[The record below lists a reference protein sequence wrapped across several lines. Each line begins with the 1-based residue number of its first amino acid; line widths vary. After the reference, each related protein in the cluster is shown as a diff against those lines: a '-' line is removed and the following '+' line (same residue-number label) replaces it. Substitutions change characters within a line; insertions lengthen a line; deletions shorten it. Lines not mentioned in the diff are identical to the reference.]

1 MQIDSSTLY
10 LYVKELNKLLI
21 SSQIRQIHQIDQKIF
36 DLELFRPN
44 SSPLHLIINLHTP
57 PIFYISS
64 KNRHP
69 QYIAS
74 QTFCMTLRKYL
85 EGARI
90 SSIRQLDMDRLV
102 AISADRI
109 ETAGEIIT
117 RTLYLELIPST
128 PNLILSENDILIDA
142 CSKGKKLN
150 RRIIPGEKYTPPEN
164 SNRLN
169 FMDFSETELINILT
183 YSQNTAVSL
192 KEWIF
197 SSFNGFSRPLLDELL
212 YRSGLTEST
221 LTSSLSEEDIR
232 KLACELISIISE
244 LKESD
249 TLHVYRVNGKPL
261 VSPILLTSLNGPH
274 EDKDIV
280 LWMESYMLESNSTIA
295 STSQECRK
303 LLNSLIKKETRKKE
317 KISSELE
324 ETNLTETY
332 KLWGNLLS
340 IHSNEKVNGRKSLTV
355 PNLFSDP
362 VSDVDIPLDPQLS
375 INQNSQIYFKKY
387 AKMKTRFKIGME
399 KVSECEKRLEY
410 LQELKYFLEEA
421 KTMDDILSVQKELN
435 IF

>member
-10 LYVKELNKLLI
+10 LYVKGLNKLLI

-44 SSPLHLIINLHTP
+44 SSPLHLIINLHPP

-169 FMDFSETELINILT
+169 FMDFSETELT
-183 YSQNTAVSL
+183 
-192 KEWIF
+192 F
-197 SSFNGFSRPLLDELL
+197 
-212 YRSGLTEST
+212 
-221 LTSSLSEEDIR
+221 
-232 KLACELISIISE
+232 
-244 LKESD
+244 
-249 TLHVYRVNGKPL
+249 
-261 VSPILLTSLNGPH
+261 
-274 EDKDIV
+274 
-280 LWMESYMLESNSTIA
+280 
-295 STSQECRK
+295 
-303 LLNSLIKKETRKKE
+303 
-317 KISSELE
+317 
-324 ETNLTETY
+324 
-332 KLWGNLLS
+332 
-340 IHSNEKVNGRKSLTV
+340 
-355 PNLFSDP
+355 
-362 VSDVDIPLDPQLS
+362 
-375 INQNSQIYFKKY
+375 
-387 AKMKTRFKIGME
+387 
-399 KVSECEKRLEY
+399 
-410 LQELKYFLEEA
+410 
-421 KTMDDILSVQKELN
+421 
-435 IF
+435 

>member
-10 LYVKELNKLLI
+10 LYVKGLNKLLI

-150 RRIIPGEKYTPPEN
+150 RRIIPGET
-164 SNRLN
+164 
-169 FMDFSETELINILT
+169 D
-183 YSQNTAVSL
+183 
-192 KEWIF
+192 
-197 SSFNGFSRPLLDELL
+197 
-212 YRSGLTEST
+212 
-221 LTSSLSEEDIR
+221 
-232 KLACELISIISE
+232 
-244 LKESD
+244 
-249 TLHVYRVNGKPL
+249 
-261 VSPILLTSLNGPH
+261 
-274 EDKDIV
+274 
-280 LWMESYMLESNSTIA
+280 
-295 STSQECRK
+295 
-303 LLNSLIKKETRKKE
+303 
-317 KISSELE
+317 
-324 ETNLTETY
+324 
-332 KLWGNLLS
+332 
-340 IHSNEKVNGRKSLTV
+340 
-355 PNLFSDP
+355 
-362 VSDVDIPLDPQLS
+362 
-375 INQNSQIYFKKY
+375 
-387 AKMKTRFKIGME
+387 
-399 KVSECEKRLEY
+399 
-410 LQELKYFLEEA
+410 
-421 KTMDDILSVQKELN
+421 
-435 IF
+435 